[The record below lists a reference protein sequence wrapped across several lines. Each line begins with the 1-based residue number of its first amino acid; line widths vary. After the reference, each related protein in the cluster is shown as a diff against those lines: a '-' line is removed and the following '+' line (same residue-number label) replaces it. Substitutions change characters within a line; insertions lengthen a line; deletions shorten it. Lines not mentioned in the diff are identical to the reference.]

1 MVTGAVNGKDLRM
14 CSRKNKDTGTVM
26 GTSTNMLT
34 GTGTSADMG
43 MVTGKDTGKDTCEG
57 TAMSAEQDIGTY
69 MYLNNV

>member
-1 MVTGAVNGKDLRM
+1 MVKGLVTEKDSRM
-14 CSRKNKDTGTVM
+14 CSGKNKGSGTVM

-43 MVTGKDTGKDTCEG
+43 MVTGKDTCEG
-57 TAMSAEQDIGTY
+57 TAMSAEQDIGTD

>member
-43 MVTGKDTGKDTCEG
+43 MVTGKDTCEG